1 MPIFVYQPRKYA
13 RKFAH
18 HSTTV
23 KEGLTVNTDLIIAA
37 MQQKHVS
44 PDQLATSCSV
54 SRSTI
59 ERILDGQTTNPG
71 ILTMSDIC
79 VSLDLSLDEIM
90 DMPRSAPPGA
100 AGPSHSAELSN
111 LYRAVIHVKDA
122 WIKRLAIACAVLV
135 GCNMFYWMLD
145 IANPSA
151 GWITAQSSGV
161 ANVCRVLVVVALI
174 VGVISALVIS
184 AKNSKARRP

>member
-1 MPIFVYQPRKYA
+1 M
-13 RKFAH
+13 
-18 HSTTV
+18 
-23 KEGLTVNTDLIIAA
+23 NTDLILAA

-79 VSLDLSLDEIM
+79 VSLDLSLDDIM

-122 WIKRLAIACAVLV
+122 WIKRLAVACGALV
-135 GCNMFYWMLD
+135 VFDLLYLVLD

-151 GWITAQSSGV
+151 GWVTEQSSNV

-174 VGVISALVIS
+174 VGVIAAVVIS

>member
-1 MPIFVYQPRKYA
+1 M
-13 RKFAH
+13 
-18 HSTTV
+18 
-23 KEGLTVNTDLIIAA
+23 NTDLIKAA

-71 ILTMSDIC
+71 ILTMCDIC

-90 DMPRSAPPGA
+90 DVPRSAPPGA

-111 LYRAVIHVKDA
+111 LYRAVIYVKDA
-122 WIKRLAIACAVLV
+122 WIKRLAVACTALV
-135 GCNMFYWMLD
+135 GFDLLYLVLD

-151 GWITAQSSGV
+151 GWVTEQSSNV

-174 VGVISALVIS
+174 AAVIAALIIS

>member
-1 MPIFVYQPRKYA
+1 M
-13 RKFAH
+13 
-18 HSTTV
+18 
-23 KEGLTVNTDLIIAA
+23 NTDLILAA

-174 VGVISALVIS
+174 AAVIAALIIS